1 MKNPCNEIFLDIE
14 AGGFKSGELAI
25 ITVGRGTGKSIINQ
39 YLQNWHMVFNDP
51 KPSYKV
57 LTTAIVDN
65 AQWYTIHC
73 TKDISIW
80 FRETFSELED
90 KQWFENI
97 DDNWQLDRN
106 RFDMHEE
113 LYTMLQLRW

>member
-14 AGGFKSGELAI
+14 AGGFKPGELVIAA
-25 ITVGRGTGKSIINQ
+25 GRGTGKSFINQ
-39 YLQNWHMVFNDP
+39 YIQNWHMVFNEP
-51 KPSYKV
+51 KSSYKV
-57 LTTAIVDN
+57 LTTATVDN

-80 FRETFSELED
+80 IRETFRELED

-97 DDNWQLDRN
+97 DDRWMLDHN
-106 RFDMHEE
+106 RYDLHEE